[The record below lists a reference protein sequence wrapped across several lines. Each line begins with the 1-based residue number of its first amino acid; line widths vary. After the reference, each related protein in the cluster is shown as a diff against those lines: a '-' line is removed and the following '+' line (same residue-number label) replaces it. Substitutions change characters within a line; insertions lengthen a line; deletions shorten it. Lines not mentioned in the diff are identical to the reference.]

1 MTGYNNHQTELDLN
15 NLHKEITEKLQVNG
29 RVKRKTRHRA
39 AKSPPDG
46 SSPSSPSSPRT
57 GKCGRPANPIPRHKR
72 DSHIKAEHK
81 RRDKIQKGFESLRSL
96 VPSLEDVSEK
106 ESKAVM
112 LFKTAEYCRQLKG
125 QCRGLTDEA
134 AALRQEIQSVGT
146 QIHDLQQELPVTG
159 VDAVEEP
166 PSTDIDQLYQQYV
179 ASQTKKNWKFYIVS
193 CSHFVSEFDSHFLS
207 SQKLCFLDIFSFN
220 QRFSFNTLFSFMLK
234 PLFESFKVMVTTTT
248 SDDFSHSVSNWVK
261 EKLALPNLRI
271 EFLNCLRTVSKNT
284 KIMDAPE
291 LLPVEAHLSCA
302 DKLCTLS
309 DIKMEAVHTPLTIAT
324 PVNNSPPQLP
334 SQSNVWVSSVL
345 STNTDLSTTYSSG
358 NSMMSSSIVSDNCA
372 LPQAL
377 TEATMCTD
385 SQELPLGPL
394 GDIPLPTCDSEMSI
408 VDSLLNNLDSSDS
421 LHHLLSDQP
430 VSLNDITPTPI
441 TEGFIT
447 HSQNP
452 YTQTFTPHQG
462 HQNAH
467 YSL

>member
-1 MTGYNNHQTELDLN
+1 
-15 NLHKEITEKLQVNG
+15 
-29 RVKRKTRHRA
+29 
-39 AKSPPDG
+39 
-46 SSPSSPSSPRT
+46 
-57 GKCGRPANPIPRHKR
+57 
-72 DSHIKAEHK
+72 
-81 RRDKIQKGFESLRSL
+81 
-96 VPSLEDVSEK
+96 
-106 ESKAVM
+106 
-112 LFKTAEYCRQLKG
+112 
-125 QCRGLTDEA
+125 
-134 AALRQEIQSVGT
+134 
-146 QIHDLQQELPVTG
+146 
-159 VDAVEEP
+159 
-166 PSTDIDQLYQQYV
+166 
-179 ASQTKKNWKFYIVS
+179 
-193 CSHFVSEFDSHFLS
+193 
-207 SQKLCFLDIFSFN
+207 
-220 QRFSFNTLFSFMLK
+220 
-234 PLFESFKVMVTTTT
+234 
-248 SDDFSHSVSNWVK
+248 
-261 EKLALPNLRI
+261 
-271 EFLNCLRTVSKNT
+271 
-284 KIMDAPE
+284 MDAPE

-334 SQSNVWVSSVL
+334 SQSNAWVSSVL

-447 HSQNP
+447 HNQNP

-467 YSL
+467 YSLWHIFFSSTLWVFLLLYKKKFISVPYLSRCTILTVYYLAGVCFHLD

>member
-1 MTGYNNHQTELDLN
+1 M
-15 NLHKEITEKLQVNG
+15 
-29 RVKRKTRHRA
+29 
-39 AKSPPDG
+39 
-46 SSPSSPSSPRT
+46 
-57 GKCGRPANPIPRHKR
+57 
-72 DSHIKAEHK
+72 
-81 RRDKIQKGFESLRSL
+81 
-96 VPSLEDVSEK
+96 
-106 ESKAVM
+106 
-112 LFKTAEYCRQLKG
+112 
-125 QCRGLTDEA
+125 
-134 AALRQEIQSVGT
+134 
-146 QIHDLQQELPVTG
+146 TG

-179 ASQTKKNWKFYIVS
+179 TSQTKKNWKFYI
-193 CSHFVSEFDSHFLS
+193 
-207 SQKLCFLDIFSFN
+207 
-220 QRFSFNTLFSFMLK
+220 FSFMLK

-271 EFLNCLRTVSKNT
+271 EFLNCLRTVSKDT

-334 SQSNVWVSSVL
+334 SQSNAWVSSVL